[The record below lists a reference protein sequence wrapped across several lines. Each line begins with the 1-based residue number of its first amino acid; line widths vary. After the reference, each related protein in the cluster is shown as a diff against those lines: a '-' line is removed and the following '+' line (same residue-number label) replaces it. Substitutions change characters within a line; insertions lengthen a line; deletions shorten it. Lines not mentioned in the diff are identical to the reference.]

1 MQLSSKRKQSVSK
14 TNALR
19 LLDQHQI
26 PHEVFTYDAD
36 IVSAEGVAGALG
48 IAPGLVCK
56 TLVLLTDTGKPLLVM
71 VPGDQEVNL
80 RMLARNI
87 GARRVSMAT
96 KQQAQELTRLQT
108 GGIGALALVDKGF
121 DVYLYET
128 ACASE
133 SILVNGGRRGL
144 NVLVPVPAL
153 IELTSAR
160 LVRVT

>member
-36 IVSAEGVAGALG
+36 ILSAEGVAGALG
-48 IAPGLVCK
+48 IAPELVYK
-56 TLVLLTDTGKPLLVM
+56 TLVLLTDTDKPLLVM
-71 VPGDQEVNL
+71 VPGDKEVNL
-80 RMLARNI
+80 RVLARNI

-96 KQQAQELTRLQT
+96 KQQAEQLTRLQT
-108 GGIGALALVDKGF
+108 GGIGALALVDNGF
-121 DVYLYET
+121 DVYLHET
-128 ACASE
+128 ACALE
-133 SILVNGGRRGL
+133 SVLVNGGRRGL

-160 LVRVT
+160 LVSVT

>member
-1 MQLSSKRKQSVSK
+1 MQLSSKRKQPVSK

-48 IAPGLVCK
+48 IAPELVYK
-56 TLVLLTDTGKPLLVM
+56 TLVLLSDTGKPLLVM
-71 VPGDQEVNL
+71 VPGDKEVNL
-80 RMLARNI
+80 RVLARNI

-96 KQQAQELTRLQT
+96 KQQGEQLTRLQT

-121 DVYLYET
+121 DVYLHKT

-160 LVRVT
+160 LVSVT